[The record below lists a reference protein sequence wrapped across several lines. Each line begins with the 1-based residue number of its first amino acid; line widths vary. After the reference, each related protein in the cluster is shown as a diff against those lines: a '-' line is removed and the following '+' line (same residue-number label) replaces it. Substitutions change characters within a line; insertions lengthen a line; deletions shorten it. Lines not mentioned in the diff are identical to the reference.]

1 MISPTFKNLNL
12 ETLQI
17 LLEPL
22 SRDWPELVT
31 ETLMAI
37 EEGLDARCAGEVLA
51 QGFREQLKPE
61 SMLTNSDPKLGRH
74 P

>member
-12 ETLQI
+12 DTLQI

-37 EEGLDARCAGEVLA
+37 EGGLDARRAGEILA
-51 QGFREQLKPE
+51 QGFREQLKPG

>member
-1 MISPTFKNLNL
+1 MISPDFKNLNL
-12 ETLQI
+12 DTLQI

-22 SRDWPELVT
+22 IRDWPELVT
-31 ETLMAI
+31 ETFLAI
-37 EEGLDARCAGEVLA
+37 EEGLDARRAGEVLA
-51 QGFREQLKPE
+51 QGFREQLQPE